1 MDFKGKEIIM
11 NGSFLIPCAFR
22 LGGEPYTVIV
32 DDDYC
37 NDDEVY
43 GEADFTQRVI
53 TLCNRYNGKVLKK
66 STKEK
71 TFFHE
76 LVHHILD
83 NMGQDELN
91 SNEQFVDDFANLL
104 FEYEK
109 SKK

>member
-1 MDFKGKEIIM
+1 M
-11 NGSFLIPCAFR
+11 NGSFLIPESFR
-22 LGGEPYTVIV
+22 LKSEPYKVIV

-37 NDDEVY
+37 NSDEVY

-53 TLCNRYNGKVLKK
+53 TLCNRYGGKVLKK

-83 NMGQDELN
+83 SMGQDELN
-91 SNEQFVDDFANLL
+91 ENEDFVDLFAERLH
-104 FEYEK
+104 EYEK